1 MLRMSKG
8 TYMPAPSRA
17 RSMGPSSLSTFLAH
31 TFKAYG
37 CSTSAGKALILP
49 LEAASAS
56 SLSLGRAV
64 AATLTAAA
72 SRFAISPQMA
82 PEAPVIHATFQGNLS
97 TMHASD
103 DRCQRATL
111 ALADAV
117 AKRLDRRAGHSRRLG
132 NRVKTLGHFESVPV
146 SNPGGVPPRILET
159 IHRIRYCR
167 NRAGP
172 SSLPGKESGGRCRA

>member
-37 CSTSAGKALILP
+37 CSTSAGKALILS

-64 AATLTAAA
+64 AATLTPAAA

-103 DRCQRATL
+103 RCQRATL
-111 ALADAV
+111 ALADA
-117 AKRLDRRAGHSRRLG
+117 
-132 NRVKTLGHFESVPV
+132 
-146 SNPGGVPPRILET
+146 
-159 IHRIRYCR
+159 
-167 NRAGP
+167 
-172 SSLPGKESGGRCRA
+172 